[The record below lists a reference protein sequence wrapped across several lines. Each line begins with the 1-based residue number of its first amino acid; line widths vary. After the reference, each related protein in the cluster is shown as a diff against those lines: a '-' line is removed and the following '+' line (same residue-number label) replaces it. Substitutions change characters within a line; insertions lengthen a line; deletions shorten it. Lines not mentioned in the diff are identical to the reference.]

1 MDHLLKLFTFS
12 LPVWEIVVRGSAIY
26 LGLVLLFRFVVR
38 RDIGAV
44 GIADLL
50 VLVLIADASQNAM
63 SGDYKTIADG
73 LVLISTLLG
82 WNLLL
87 DWVAYRYPA
96 LARFVQPGK
105 LMLIDDGKLLRRNL
119 RREFI
124 TLDELSAKLR
134 AYGLEDFSEVKK
146 AYLESDGEI
155 TVVPRTPPYL
165 RPLRPNPDASAS
177 AKDKI

>member
-1 MDHLLKLFTFS
+1 MDQLRELFTFS

-26 LGLVLLFRFVVR
+26 LGLVVLFRCLVR

-73 LVLISTLLG
+73 LVLICTLMG

-87 DWVAYRYPA
+87 DWAAYRYPR
-96 LARFVQPGK
+96 LARLVQPDK
-105 LMLIDDGKLLRRNL
+105 LLLIEHGKLLKRNL

-124 TLDELSAKLR
+124 TSEELDAKLR
-134 AYGLEDFSEVKK
+134 AYGIEHVADVER
-146 AYLESDGEI
+146 AYLESDGDI
-155 TVVPRTPPYL
+155 TVISRAGHM
-165 RPLRPNPDASAS
+165 RPDAAGSARE
-177 AKDKI
+177 KI